1 MNSNEDLIGSV
12 LYLVTMIGLLLMV
25 IGGFIFVL
33 A

>member
-1 MNSNEDLIGSV
+1 MNDNEDLIGSV
-12 LYLVTMIGLLLMV
+12 LYLVTMIGLLLVV